1 MGALALLMTFILL
14 RIIAFVAARP
24 EQFPDEGY
32 GTVLLLLFVL
42 LLLRSAGTTQRH
54 ALRAR
59 RVDLHLAQPVRPRSV
74 MLGQFGAVV
83 LSALSYHDY
92 EGIALNEDEKPRLVA
107 DLGDNNFFM
116 LRNHGLL
123 TVNDHPQWYTVS
135 GGSRSYVETLV
146 NDLAGKRRSQ

>member
-1 MGALALLMTFILL
+1 MVVSAIAICRAELRSSWRRFSSSVQRHPAATALMGTLALIMTFILL

-59 RVDLHLAQPVRPRSV
+59 RIDLHLAQPVQPRSV
-74 MLGQFGAVV
+74 MLGQFSAVA
-83 LSALSYHDY
+83 LSAL
-92 EGIALNEDEKPRLVA
+92 LLVA
-107 DLGDNNFFM
+107 AGVVIGM
-116 LRNHGLL
+116 L
-123 TVNDHPQWYTVS
+123 V
-135 GGSRSYVETLV
+135 
-146 NDLAGKRRSQ
+146 